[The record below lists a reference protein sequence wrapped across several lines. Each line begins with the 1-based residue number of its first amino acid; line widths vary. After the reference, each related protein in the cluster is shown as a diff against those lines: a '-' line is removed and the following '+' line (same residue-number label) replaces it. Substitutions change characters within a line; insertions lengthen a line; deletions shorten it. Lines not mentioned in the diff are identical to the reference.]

1 MRQKRCKLCG
11 CFIYDDVDCDIC
23 DVCIDD
29 MDRSN
34 PHTQWEREYDGGE
47 EDEDNGTGENV

>member
-34 PHTQWEREYDGGE
+34 PHTQWEREYDSGE
-47 EDEDNGTGENV
+47 EDEDNGSRENV

>member
-11 CFIYDDVDCDIC
+11 CFMWTNDSDIC

-29 MDRSN
+29 MAES
-34 PHTQWEREYDGGE
+34 E
-47 EDEDNGTGENV
+47 EDEDNGTGEDV